1 MVETAETRGHVGNSD
16 ETNGNQA
23 APSRGVQIATD
34 PWEGALN
41 KVAQSADRAAFKQLF
56 DHYAPLIKAFLI
68 KGIGSYGD
76 RSQAEEMTQEVMIK
90 VWNKAAS
97 FNSNK
102 ASVNTWIFT
111 IARNTR
117 IDFIRRNGRA
127 DRKIAIED
135 IWHEADSPEP
145 VVELQQRRV
154 ETQIRNAMSTLP
166 QEQAL
171 VLEKAFMESKSHNE
185 IALEL
190 DLPLGTV
197 KSRIRL
203 ALNKLQILI
212 DR

>member
-1 MVETAETRGHVGNSD
+1 MGSSD
-16 ETNGNQA
+16 ETSGKKPTQSWA
-23 APSRGVQIATD
+23 AQGSVEL
-34 PWEGALN
+34 WEGELR
-41 KVAQSADRAAFKQLF
+41 KVAQTADRVAFKKLF
-56 DHYAPLIKAFLI
+56 EHFAPQIKAFLM

-97 FNSNK
+97 FNSAK

-127 DRKIAIED
+127 DRRIDIED

-145 VVELQQRRV
+145 IIELQQRRV

-166 QEQAL
+166 AEQAL
-171 VLEKAFMESKSHNE
+171 VLEKAFMENKSHNE
-185 IALEL
+185 IAEEL
-190 DLPLGTV
+190 ALPLGTV

-203 ALNKLQILI
+203 ALSKLQILI

>member
-1 MVETAETRGHVGNSD
+1 VSSSEDSTIGSLRKPLVGV
-16 ETNGNQA
+16 GPQG
-23 APSRGVQIATD
+23 APD
-34 PWEGALN
+34 PWEPSIR
-41 KVAQSADRAAFKQLF
+41 KVAQLQDRAEFKKLF
-56 DHYAPLIKAFLI
+56 DHYAPMIKAFLS
-68 KGIGSYGD
+68 KGISSYAD
-76 RSQAEEMTQEVMIK
+76 RSLAEEMTQEVMLK
-90 VWNKAAS
+90 VWNKADS
-97 FNSNK
+97 FNPAK

-127 DRKIAIED
+127 DRTIDIED

-154 ETQIRNAMSTLP
+154 ETMIRNAMATLP
-166 QEQAL
+166 EEQAL

-185 IALEL
+185 IAEEL
-190 DLPLGTV
+190 ALPLGTV

-203 ALNKLQILI
+203 ALSKLQILI

>member
-1 MVETAETRGHVGNSD
+1 MGNSD
-16 ETNGNQA
+16 ETDNSKPTQA
-23 APSRGVQIATD
+23 RPAQAGID
-34 PWEGALN
+34 PWESALR
-41 KVAQSADRAAFKQLF
+41 KVAQSADRAAFQSLF
-56 DHYAPLIKAFLI
+56 EHFAPLIKAFLL

-76 RSQAEEMTQEVMIK
+76 RSQAEEMAQEVMIK

-97 FNSNK
+97 FNSSK

-117 IDFIRRNGRA
+117 IDFIRRNNRA
-127 DRKIAIED
+127 DRRIDIED

-145 VVELQQRRV
+145 VIDLQRRRV
-154 ETQIRNAMSTLP
+154 ESQIRTAMSTLP
-166 QEQAL
+166 TEQAM

-185 IALEL
+185 IAHEL
-190 DLPLGTV
+190 GLPLGTV

>member
-1 MVETAETRGHVGNSD
+1 VSSSD
-16 ETNGNQA
+16 ENSGSNLRKTTQA
-23 APSRGVQIATD
+23 WGVQTVPD
-34 PWEGALN
+34 PWESAIR
-41 KVAQSADRAAFKQLF
+41 KVAQHQDRAEFKKLF
-56 DHYAPLIKAFLI
+56 DHYAPLIKAFLS
-68 KGIGSYGD
+68 KGIASYAD
-76 RSQAEEMTQEVMIK
+76 RSLAEEMAQEVMIK
-90 VWNKAAS
+90 VWNKAYS
-97 FNSNK
+97 FNSSK

-127 DRKIAIED
+127 DRTIDIED

-154 ETQIRNAMSTLP
+154 ETMIRNAMSTLP
-166 QEQAL
+166 EEQAL

-185 IALEL
+185 IAEEL

>member
-1 MVETAETRGHVGNSD
+1 M
-16 ETNGNQA
+16 
-23 APSRGVQIATD
+23 
-34 PWEGALN
+34 
-41 KVAQSADRAAFKQLF
+41 
-56 DHYAPLIKAFLI
+56 

-97 FNSNK
+97 FNSSK
-102 ASVNTWIFT
+102 ASLNTWIFT

-117 IDFIRRNGRA
+117 IDFIRRNSRA
-127 DRKIAIED
+127 ERKIDIED

-145 VVELQQRRV
+145 IVDLQQRRV
-154 ETQIRNAMSTLP
+154 ETQVRNALSTLP
-166 QEQAL
+166 DEQAL

-185 IALEL
+185 IAQEL
-190 DLPLGTV
+190 GLPLGTV

-203 ALNKLQILI
+203 ALSKLQILI

>member
-1 MVETAETRGHVGNSD
+1 MSSSEDNNFRKTVPTW
-16 ETNGNQA
+16 
-23 APSRGVQIATD
+23 GVQTVPD
-34 PWEGALN
+34 PWESAIR
-41 KVAQSADRAAFKQLF
+41 KVAQSRDRAEFKKLF
-56 DHYAPLIKAFLI
+56 DHYAPLIKAFLS
-68 KGIGSYGD
+68 KGMSSYAD
-76 RSQAEEMTQEVMIK
+76 RSMAEEMAQEVMIK
-90 VWNKAAS
+90 VWNKADS
-97 FNSNK
+97 FNSSK

-127 DRKIAIED
+127 DRSIDIED

-154 ETQIRNAMSTLP
+154 ETMIRNAMSTLP
-166 QEQAL
+166 EEQAL

-185 IALEL
+185 IAEEL
-190 DLPLGTV
+190 NLPLGTV

-203 ALNKLQILI
+203 ALSKLQILV

>member
-1 MVETAETRGHVGNSD
+1 MGNYVGSSD
-16 ETNGNQA
+16 ETSGKRPGPVWATQA
-23 APSRGVQIATD
+23 TSD
-34 PWEGALN
+34 PWEGAIR
-41 KVAQSADRAAFKQLF
+41 KIAQSADRAEFKKLF
-56 DHYAPLIKAFLI
+56 DHFAPQIKAFLM

-90 VWNKAAS
+90 VWNKAGS
-97 FNSNK
+97 FNSSK

-117 IDFIRRNGRA
+117 IDFIRRNSRA
-127 DRKIAIED
+127 DRKIDIED

-145 VVELQQRRV
+145 IIELQQRRV
-154 ETQIRNAMSTLP
+154 ESQIRNALSTLP
-166 QEQAL
+166 HEQAL

-190 DLPLGTV
+190 GLPLGTV

>member
-1 MVETAETRGHVGNSD
+1 MSSSD
-16 ETNGNQA
+16 ENTGSNLRRTTQTW
-23 APSRGVQIATD
+23 GVQTVPD
-34 PWEGALN
+34 PWEGAIR
-41 KVAQSADRAAFKQLF
+41 KVAQSQDRAEFKRLF
-56 DHYAPLIKAFLI
+56 DHYAPLIKAFLS
-68 KGIGSYGD
+68 KGISSYAD
-76 RSQAEEMTQEVMIK
+76 RSLAEEMTQEVMIK

-97 FNSNK
+97 FNSSK

-127 DRKIAIED
+127 DRTIDIED

-154 ETQIRNAMSTLP
+154 ETMIRNAMSTLP
-166 QEQAL
+166 EEQAL

-185 IALEL
+185 IAEEL
-190 DLPLGTV
+190 NLPLGTV

-203 ALNKLQILI
+203 ALSKLQILI

>member
-1 MVETAETRGHVGNSD
+1 MTGTDDINSRKNV
-16 ETNGNQA
+16 TGWGTQTV
-23 APSRGVQIATD
+23 PD
-34 PWEGALN
+34 PWEVSLR
-41 KVAQSADRAAFKQLF
+41 KVAQSGDRVEFRKLF
-56 DHYAPLIKAFLI
+56 DHFAPLIKAFLM
-68 KGIGSYGD
+68 KGMSAYAD
-76 RSQAEEMTQEVMIK
+76 RSMAEEMTQEVMLK

-97 FNSNK
+97 FNSGK

-117 IDFIRRNGRA
+117 IDFIRRNDRA
-127 DRKIAIED
+127 ERNIDIED

-145 VVELQQRRV
+145 LVDLQQRRV
-154 ETQIRNAMSTLP
+154 EAVIRNALSTLP
-166 QEQAL
+166 EEQSL
-171 VLEKAFMESKSHNE
+171 VLEKAFIESKSHNE
-185 IALEL
+185 IAEEL

>member
-1 MVETAETRGHVGNSD
+1 MTGSDDINSRK
-16 ETNGNQA
+16 A
-23 APSRGVQIATD
+23 ALGWGGITLPD
-34 PWEGALN
+34 PWEAGLR
-41 KVAQSADRAAFKQLF
+41 KVAQTGDRAEFRRLF
-56 DHYAPLIKAFLI
+56 DHFAPLIKAFLM
-68 KGIGSYGD
+68 KGMSAYAD
-76 RSQAEEMTQEVMIK
+76 RSLAEEMTQEVMLK

-97 FNSNK
+97 FNSGK

-117 IDFIRRNGRA
+117 IDFIRRNERA
-127 DRKIAIED
+127 DRYVDIED

-145 VVELQQRRV
+145 LVDLQQRRV
-154 ETQIRNAMSTLP
+154 EAVIRNALSTLP
-166 QEQAL
+166 EEQAL
-171 VLEKAFMESKSHNE
+171 VLEKAFIDSKSHNE
-185 IALEL
+185 IAEEL

>member
-1 MVETAETRGHVGNSD
+1 MGNSD
-16 ETNGNQA
+16 ETKGNQPVLSWTA
-23 APSRGVQIATD
+23 QPATD
-34 PWEGALN
+34 PWESTLH
-41 KVAQSADRAAFKQLF
+41 KVAQSADRAAFKKLF
-56 DHYAPLIKAFLI
+56 DHYAPQIKAFLL
-68 KGIGSYGD
+68 KGIGAYGD

-90 VWNKAAS
+90 VWNKASS
-97 FNSNK
+97 FNSGK

-154 ETQIRNAMSTLP
+154 ETQIRNALSKLP
-166 QEQAL
+166 QEQSL

-190 DLPLGTV
+190 GLPLGTV

>member
-1 MVETAETRGHVGNSD
+1 MGTKD
-16 ETNGNQA
+16 ETNGFKQGLPKGA
-23 APSRGVQIATD
+23 ALTAD
-34 PWEGALN
+34 PWEEALH
-41 KVAQSADRAAFKQLF
+41 KVAESADRAAFQLLF
-56 DHYAPLIKAFLI
+56 EHFAPQIKAFLM
-68 KGIGSYGD
+68 KGMSSYAD

-97 FNSNK
+97 FNAAK

-117 IDFIRRNGRA
+117 IDFIRRNTRA
-127 DRKIAIED
+127 ERKIEIED

-145 VVELQQRRV
+145 IVDFQQRRV
-154 ETQIRNAMSTLP
+154 EVEIRNAMSTLP
-166 QEQAL
+166 AEQAL

-185 IALEL
+185 IAEEL

>member
-1 MVETAETRGHVGNSD
+1 VSSSDDNSGS
-16 ETNGNQA
+16 NLRKSAQVW
-23 APSRGVQIATD
+23 GVQTVPD
-34 PWEGALN
+34 PWESAIR
-41 KVAQSADRAAFKQLF
+41 KVALHQDRAEFKRLF
-56 DHYAPLIKAFLI
+56 EHYAPLIKAFLS
-68 KGIGSYGD
+68 KGISSYAD
-76 RSQAEEMTQEVMIK
+76 RSLAEEMAQEVMIK

-97 FNSNK
+97 FNSSK

-127 DRKIAIED
+127 DRTIDIED

-154 ETQIRNAMSTLP
+154 ETMIRNAMSTLP
-166 QEQAL
+166 EEQAL

-185 IALEL
+185 IAEEL
-190 DLPLGTV
+190 NLPLGTV

-203 ALNKLQILI
+203 ALSKLQILI

>member
-1 MVETAETRGHVGNSD
+1 MANKEDTTGKGAVARPVHASE
-16 ETNGNQA
+16 
-23 APSRGVQIATD
+23 D
-34 PWEGALN
+34 PWQNALK
-41 KVAQSADRAAFKQLF
+41 KVALCADRAAFQALF
-56 DHYAPLIKAFLI
+56 QHFAPQIKAFLMR
-68 KGIGSYGD
+68 GMSAQAD

-90 VWNKAAS
+90 VWNKAAT
-97 FNSNK
+97 FNATK

-117 IDFIRRNGRA
+117 IDFIRRNTRA
-127 DRKIAIED
+127 QRKIEIED

-145 VVELQQRRV
+145 IVDFQQRRV
-154 ETQIRNAMSTLP
+154 EAQVRSAMSTLP

-185 IALEL
+185 IAEEL
-190 DLPLGTV
+190 GLPLGTV

-203 ALNKLQILI
+203 ALTKLQILI

>member
-1 MVETAETRGHVGNSD
+1 MGSSD
-16 ETNGNQA
+16 ETSGKKPAQSWAAQA
-23 APSRGVQIATD
+23 TID
-34 PWEGALN
+34 PWESELR
-41 KVAQSADRAAFKQLF
+41 KVAQTADRAAFKKLF
-56 DHYAPLIKAFLI
+56 EHFAPQIKAFLM

-97 FNSNK
+97 FNSSK
-102 ASVNTWIFT
+102 AGVNTWIFT

-117 IDFIRRNGRA
+117 IDFIRRNARA
-127 DRKIAIED
+127 DRRIDIED

-145 VVELQQRRV
+145 IIDLQQRRV
-154 ETQIRNAMSTLP
+154 ETQMRNAMSTLP
-166 QEQAL
+166 AEQAL
-171 VLEKAFMESKSHNE
+171 VLEKAFMENKSHNE
-185 IALEL
+185 IAEEL
-190 DLPLGTV
+190 GLPLGTV

>member
-1 MVETAETRGHVGNSD
+1 MGSSD
-16 ETNGNQA
+16 ETSGKKPTQAWATQAGN
-23 APSRGVQIATD
+23 D
-34 PWEGALN
+34 PWEGELR
-41 KVAQSADRAAFKQLF
+41 KVAQNSDRVAFKKLF
-56 DHYAPLIKAFLI
+56 EHFAPQIKAFLL

-97 FNSNK
+97 FNSSK
-102 ASVNTWIFT
+102 ASLNTWIFT

-117 IDFIRRNGRA
+117 IDFIRRNSRA
-127 DRKIAIED
+127 ERKIDIED

-145 VVELQQRRV
+145 IIDLQQRRV
-154 ETQIRNAMSTLP
+154 ETQVRNALSTLP
-166 QEQAL
+166 DEQAL

-185 IALEL
+185 IAIEL
-190 DLPLGTV
+190 GLPLGTV

-203 ALNKLQILI
+203 ALSKLQILI

>member
-1 MVETAETRGHVGNSD
+1 VSSSD
-16 ETNGNQA
+16 ENSGNNLRKTT
-23 APSRGVQIATD
+23 PTWGVQTVPD
-34 PWEGALN
+34 PWESAIR
-41 KVAQSADRAAFKQLF
+41 KVAQHRDRAEFKKLF
-56 DHYAPLIKAFLI
+56 DHYAPLIKAFLS
-68 KGIGSYGD
+68 KGIASYAD
-76 RSQAEEMTQEVMIK
+76 RSLAEEMAQEVLLK

-97 FNSNK
+97 FNSSK

-127 DRKIAIED
+127 DRTIDIED

-154 ETQIRNAMSTLP
+154 ETMIRNAMSTLP
-166 QEQAL
+166 EEQAL

-185 IALEL
+185 IAEEL
-190 DLPLGTV
+190 NLPLGTV

-203 ALNKLQILI
+203 ALSKLQILI

>member
-1 MVETAETRGHVGNSD
+1 MSSSEDSNIASLRKALAGAGPLGAPDTWE
-16 ETNGNQA
+16 A
-23 APSRGVQIATD
+23 AIR
-34 PWEGALN
+34 
-41 KVAQSADRAAFKQLF
+41 KVAQHQDRAEFKKLF
-56 DHYAPLIKAFLI
+56 DHYAPMIKAFLS
-68 KGIGSYGD
+68 KGISSYAD
-76 RSQAEEMTQEVMIK
+76 RSLAEEMTQEVMLK
-90 VWNKAAS
+90 VWNKADS
-97 FNSNK
+97 FNPAK

-127 DRKIAIED
+127 DRTIDIED

-154 ETQIRNAMSTLP
+154 ETMIRNAMATLP
-166 QEQAL
+166 EEQAL

-185 IALEL
+185 IAEEL
-190 DLPLGTV
+190 ALPLGTV

-203 ALNKLQILI
+203 ALSKLQILI

>member
-1 MVETAETRGHVGNSD
+1 MGINVSNSED
-16 ETNGNQA
+16 NNAGSLRKALAGAVPLGQ
-23 APSRGVQIATD
+23 PD
-34 PWEGALN
+34 PWEASIR
-41 KVAQSADRAAFKQLF
+41 KVAQQQDREEFKKLF
-56 DHYAPLIKAFLI
+56 DHYAPMIKAFLT
-68 KGIGSYGD
+68 KGISSYAD
-76 RSQAEEMTQEVMIK
+76 RSLAEEMTQEVMFK
-90 VWNKAAS
+90 VWNKADS
-97 FNSNK
+97 FNPAK

-127 DRKIAIED
+127 DRTIDIED

-154 ETQIRNAMSTLP
+154 ETMIRNAMATLP
-166 QEQAL
+166 EEQAL

-185 IALEL
+185 IAEEL
-190 DLPLGTV
+190 ALPLGTV

-203 ALNKLQILI
+203 ALSKLQILI

>member
-1 MVETAETRGHVGNSD
+1 MGSSD
-16 ETNGNQA
+16 ETNGTKPTQA
-23 APSRGVQIATD
+23 WATQAGID
-34 PWEGALN
+34 PWEGELR
-41 KVAQSADRAAFKQLF
+41 KVAQSADRLAFKKLF
-56 DHYAPLIKAFLI
+56 EHFAPQIKAFLM

-97 FNSNK
+97 YNSSK
-102 ASVNTWIFT
+102 ASLNTWIFT

-117 IDFIRRNGRA
+117 IDFIRRNSRA
-127 DRKIAIED
+127 ERKIDIED

-145 VVELQQRRV
+145 IVDLQQRRV
-154 ETQIRNAMSTLP
+154 ETQVRNALSTLP
-166 QEQAL
+166 DEQAL

-185 IALEL
+185 IAQEL
-190 DLPLGTV
+190 GLPLGTV

-203 ALNKLQILI
+203 ALSKLQILI

>member
-1 MVETAETRGHVGNSD
+1 MGNKD
-16 ETNGNQA
+16 ETSGNKHSLSKGA
-23 APSRGVQIATD
+23 SLTAD
-34 PWEGALN
+34 PWEAALH
-41 KVAQSADRAAFKQLF
+41 KVAESADRSAFQALF
-56 DHYAPLIKAFLI
+56 EHFAPQIKAFLM
-68 KGIGSYGD
+68 KGMSSYAD

-97 FNSNK
+97 FNASK

-117 IDFIRRNGRA
+117 IDFIRRNTRA
-127 DRKIAIED
+127 ERKIEIED

-145 VVELQQRRV
+145 IVDFQQRRV
-154 ETQIRNAMSTLP
+154 EVEIRNAMSTLP
-166 QEQAL
+166 GEQAL
-171 VLEKAFMESKSHNE
+171 VLEKAFMENKSHNE
-185 IALEL
+185 IAEEL

>member
-1 MVETAETRGHVGNSD
+1 VSNNDDSSTSGLRKSTAA
-16 ETNGNQA
+16 TNLSA
-23 APSRGVQIATD
+23 APD
-34 PWEGALN
+34 PWEAVLRRVAL
-41 KVAQSADRAAFKQLF
+41 QQDRAEFRKLF
-56 DHYAPLIKAFLI
+56 GHYAPMIKAFLS
-68 KGIGSYGD
+68 KGISSYAD
-76 RSQAEEMTQEVMIK
+76 RSLAEEMTQEVMLK
-90 VWNKAAS
+90 VWNKADS
-97 FNSNK
+97 FDPTK

-127 DRKIAIED
+127 DRTIDIED

-154 ETQIRNAMSTLP
+154 ETMIRNAMATLP
-166 QEQAL
+166 EEQAL

-185 IALEL
+185 IAEEL
-190 DLPLGTV
+190 ALPLGTV

-203 ALNKLQILI
+203 ALSKLHILI

>member
-1 MVETAETRGHVGNSD
+1 MGSSD
-16 ETNGNQA
+16 ETSGKKPAQSWAAQVGN
-23 APSRGVQIATD
+23 D
-34 PWEGALN
+34 PWEGELR
-41 KVAQSADRAAFKQLF
+41 KVAQSADRLAFKKLF
-56 DHYAPLIKAFLI
+56 EHFAPQIKAFLI

-97 FNSNK
+97 FNSSK
-102 ASVNTWIFT
+102 ASLNTWIFT

-117 IDFIRRNGRA
+117 IDFIRRNSRA
-127 DRKIAIED
+127 ERKIDIED

-145 VVELQQRRV
+145 IVDLQQRRV
-154 ETQIRNAMSTLP
+154 ETQVRNALSTLP
-166 QEQAL
+166 DEQAL

-185 IALEL
+185 IAQEL
-190 DLPLGTV
+190 GLPLGTV

-203 ALNKLQILI
+203 ALSKLQILI